1 LTSPNEIDPDQ
12 SERGMLVVIS
22 ASREGET
29 LEEADRLFALPL
41 DEFTAARNELARRL
55 KKDGDAEAAEQVRAF
70 AKPSVA
76 AWAVNQLARQEP
88 EAVRS
93 LLNLASRLRN
103 AQERSLKGER
113 AADELRAAQAEERD
127 VIRTLTQRAGD
138 ILREAERPAS
148 GTTLERVSSLLRA
161 AAVAEPGRT
170 SLREGRLSGDVEVS
184 GFDAFAG
191 LDVPTGGRRSA
202 TGGDDLTERRRQK
215 REAEQRRKKLEK
227 QVRELSARAEAA
239 EQEAERAR
247 GAADKA
253 EAAAEERR
261 REAESAASELE
272 SLNEAK

>member
-1 LTSPNEIDPDQ
+1 
-12 SERGMLVVIS
+12 MLVVIS

-29 LEEADRLFALPL
+29 LEEADRLFELPL

-55 KKDGDAEAAEQVRAF
+55 KRDGDAEAAEQVGAL

-76 AWAVNQLARQEP
+76 AWAVNQLARREP

-127 VIRTLTQRAGD
+127 VIRLLTQRAGD
-138 ILREAERPAS
+138 ILREADRPAS

-191 LDVPTGGRRSA
+191 LEVSGARRSA
-202 TGGDDLTERRRQK
+202 PAGDDLAERRRQK
-215 REAEQRRKKLEK
+215 REAAQRRKTLEK

-239 EQEAERAR
+239 EQQAESAR
-247 GAADKA
+247 RAADKA
-253 EAAAEERR
+253 EAVATERR
-261 REAESAASELE
+261 HEADSAAAELE
-272 SLNEAK
+272 SMDTAE

>member
-1 LTSPNEIDPDQ
+1 
-12 SERGMLVVIS
+12 MLVVIS

-29 LEEADRLFALPL
+29 LEEADRLFELPL

-55 KKDGDAEAAEQVRAF
+55 KRDGDAEAAEQVGAL

-76 AWAVNQLARQEP
+76 AWAVNQLARREP

-127 VIRTLTQRAGD
+127 VIRLLTQRAGD
-138 ILREAERPAS
+138 ILREADRPAS

-191 LDVPTGGRRSA
+191 LEVSGARRSA
-202 TGGDDLTERRRQK
+202 PAGDDLAERRRQK
-215 REAEQRRKKLEK
+215 REAAQRRKTLEK

-239 EQEAERAR
+239 EQQAESAR
-247 GAADKA
+247 RAADKA
-253 EAAAEERR
+253 EAVATERR
-261 REAESAASELE
+261 READSAAAELE
-272 SLNEAK
+272 SMDTAE

>member
-1 LTSPNEIDPDQ
+1 
-12 SERGMLVVIS
+12 MLVVIS

-41 DEFTAARNELARRL
+41 DEFTAARNELVQRL
-55 KKDGDAEAAEQVRAF
+55 KRDGDAEAAEQVRAL

-76 AWAVNQLARQEP
+76 AWAVNQLARREP

-138 ILREAERPAS
+138 ILREADRPAS

-191 LDVPTGGRRSA
+191 LEVSTRGRRSA
-202 TGGDDLTERRRQK
+202 RAGDDLADRRRQK
-215 REAEQRRKKLEK
+215 REAEQRRKELEK

-239 EQEAERAR
+239 EKEADRAR
-247 GAADKA
+247 KAAEKA
-253 EAAAEERR
+253 EAAAAERR
-261 REAESAASELE
+261 QEADSAAAELE
-272 SLNEAK
+272 SLDAAK

>member
-1 LTSPNEIDPDQ
+1 
-12 SERGMLVVIS
+12 MLLVIS

-29 LEEADRLFALPL
+29 LDEADQLFALPL
-41 DEFTAARNELARRL
+41 DEFTPARNELARRL
-55 KKDGDAEAAEQVRAF
+55 KKDGDAEAAEQVRAL

-76 AWAVNQLARQEP
+76 AWAVNQLARRDP

-103 AQERSLKGER
+103 AQERSMKGER

-127 VIRTLTQRAGD
+127 VIRRLTQRAGD

-148 GTTLERVSSLLRA
+148 GTTLEKVSSLLRA

-170 SLREGRLSGDVEVS
+170 SLREGRLSGDVEAS

-191 LDVPTGGRRSA
+191 LEVPTGGRSA
-202 TGGDDLTERRRQK
+202 PGGDDLAERRRQK
-215 REAEQRRKKLEK
+215 REAEQRRKRLEK
-227 QVRELSARAEAA
+227 QVRELSARADAA

-247 GAADKA
+247 RAADKA
-253 EAAAEERR
+253 EAAAAERR
-261 REAESAASELE
+261 READSAASELE
-272 SLNEAK
+272 SLDTAK